1 VLDRVVVDESI
12 EVLRQHTGHCGRA
25 TRAGAIGETLDPV
38 VGQAMDPLAQRGV
51 GKVERGGDGVE
62 AMPLDDV
69 TDRLGATEDPGLL
82 RLLQEGSEGRKGV
95 LGKVA
100 FEGPHSGGLQEK
112 VRQKTTKNDKNP
124 MSHYVLSLLS
134 KQSLFASNF
143 PGAADYG
150 PHGSSQALGL
160 RKRPTNV
167 INICLHKVMAD

>member
-1 VLDRVVVDESI
+1 MLDRVVVDESI

-69 TDRLGATEDPGLL
+69 TDRLGATEDTGLL

-95 LGKVA
+95 LGKVE

-112 VRQKTTKNDKNP
+112 VRQKTTKIPCHTMCLASYRNKVFSPQISLELLNALKHAAIR
-124 MSHYVLSLLS
+124 SH
-134 KQSLFASNF
+134 
-143 PGAADYG
+143 
-150 PHGSSQALGL
+150 
-160 RKRPTNV
+160 RTTKRRYFFWNQENV
-167 INICLHKVMAD
+167 RLA